1 MLIQL
6 ERLDDAFNLKATN
19 EQGNSVETDA
29 SPAIGGGGKGMRPME
44 MLLSSLGACSS
55 IDVIDIL
62 RKMRQPL
69 DDIKVTLN
77 GEREKDKTPSLFTDI
92 HVSFNLYGDLD
103 VDKAKKSGRYV
114 DGEILLGGEDF
125 GKNGRRLLGR
135 RIFWINNSFL
145 LNCNSILLNS
155 RLLAV
160 SPFSCGKQS

>member
-29 SPAIGGGGKGMRPME
+29 APAIGGGGKGMRPME

-69 DDIKVTLN
+69 NDIKVTLN

-92 HVSFNLYGDLD
+92 HISFNLYGDLD
-103 VDKAKKSGRYV
+103 LDKAKRAV
-114 DGEILLGGEDF
+114 DMSMEKYCSVAKILE
-125 GKNGRRLLGR
+125 KTAKITWETN
-135 RIFWINNSFL
+135 
-145 LNCNSILLNS
+145 ILE
-155 RLLAV
+155 
-160 SPFSCGKQS
+160 K

>member
-19 EQGNSVETDA
+19 EQGNTVETDA

-69 DDIKVTLN
+69 NDIKVTLN

-92 HVSFNLYGDLD
+92 HISFNLYGDLD
-103 VDKAKKSGRYV
+103 VDKAKRAV
-114 DGEILLGGEDF
+114 DMSMEKYCSVAKILE
-125 GKNGRRLLGR
+125 KTAKITWETN
-135 RIFWINNSFL
+135 
-145 LNCNSILLNS
+145 ILE
-155 RLLAV
+155 
-160 SPFSCGKQS
+160 K

>member
-29 SPAIGGGGKGMRPME
+29 APAIGGGGKGMRPME

-69 DDIKVTLN
+69 NDIKVTLN

-92 HVSFNLYGDLD
+92 HVTFNLYGDLD
-103 VDKAKKSGRYV
+103 LDKAKRAV
-114 DGEILLGGEDF
+114 DMSMEKYCSVAKILEKTAKITWETNVLEG
-125 GKNGRRLLGR
+125 
-135 RIFWINNSFL
+135 
-145 LNCNSILLNS
+145 
-155 RLLAV
+155 
-160 SPFSCGKQS
+160 

>member
-6 ERLDDAFNLKATN
+6 ERLDDAFNLRATN

-29 SPAIGGGGKGMRPME
+29 APAIGGGGKGMRPME

-69 DDIKVTLN
+69 NDIKVTLN

-92 HVSFNLYGDLD
+92 HISFNLYGDLD
-103 VDKAKKSGRYV
+103 VDKAQRAV
-114 DGEILLGGEDF
+114 DMSMEKYCSVAKILEKTAKITWETNVLEG
-125 GKNGRRLLGR
+125 
-135 RIFWINNSFL
+135 
-145 LNCNSILLNS
+145 
-155 RLLAV
+155 
-160 SPFSCGKQS
+160 

>member
-29 SPAIGGGGKGMRPME
+29 APAIGGGGKGMRPME

-69 DDIKVTLN
+69 NDIKVTLN

-103 VDKAKKSGRYV
+103 LDKAKRAV
-114 DGEILLGGEDF
+114 DMSMEKYCSVAKILE
-125 GKNGRRLLGR
+125 KTAKITWETN
-135 RIFWINNSFL
+135 
-145 LNCNSILLNS
+145 ILD
-155 RLLAV
+155 
-160 SPFSCGKQS
+160 K

>member
-29 SPAIGGGGKGMRPME
+29 APAIGGGGKGMRPME

-103 VDKAKKSGRYV
+103 VDKAKRAV
-114 DGEILLGGEDF
+114 DMSMEKYCSVAKILE
-125 GKNGRRLLGR
+125 KTAKITWETN
-135 RIFWINNSFL
+135 
-145 LNCNSILLNS
+145 ILE
-155 RLLAV
+155 
-160 SPFSCGKQS
+160 K